1 MDFHT
6 RMQKKK
12 ALRQQ
17 YYKKM
22 KQYMICFLLLGSAW
36 LSCGF
41 FSAGQTEAVREIYTV
56 RSGDTLRGI
65 SEQYLARNTG
75 ADSYILEFEQEI
87 RELNPWLSERHGLLL
102 PGDELIICYQT
113 RKQP

>member
-6 RMQKKK
+6 RMQKKL
-12 ALRQQ
+12 ARRRQ

-22 KQYMICFLLLGSAW
+22 KQYLVCFLLLSSAW

-41 FSAGQTEAVREIYTV
+41 HLAGETELVQEIYTV

-65 SEQYLARNTG
+65 SERYLAQNTG
-75 ADSYILEFEQEI
+75 KTSYILEFEQEI
-87 RELNPWLSERHGLLL
+87 KELNPWLQERHGLLL
-102 PGDELIICYQT
+102 PGDELVICYQAS
-113 RKQP
+113 RNP